1 MITKVSFENF
11 SATTYVNND
20 EKLVNEFDIRTTP
33 LSSEILRTRSFDVTK
48 ESVTFRNNAFYED
61 NLINW

>member
-20 EKLVNEFDIRTTP
+20 EKLVNEFDIRITP

-48 ESVTFRNNAFYED
+48 ESVTFRNNPFYSD